1 MRGGGQ
7 RADSWVGGLMEDGAR
22 GCSRCLVGAAVSKVF
37 ISYARTDA
45 LLAQR
50 VAEGLRAAGFEVW
63 RDDELPAHRSYA
75 EVIEER
81 LDAAKA
87 VVVIWSQHSARSE
100 WVQSEADRARNARK
114 LVQLSVDGTALPMPF
129 DRIQCADM
137 AGWLGAPDAPGWRK
151 VLGSLTELVE
161 GGPAPAPARAAAAL
175 VLPNK
180 PSVAVLPFANLSG
193 DAEQDYFADGMV
205 EEITAAL
212 TRFKSIFVIASSS
225 TLPFKGRSIG
235 PEVIAR
241 QLGVRYVLEGSV
253 RRAMNRVRIAAKLI
267 DAEEG
272 AQIWAHRFED
282 TLDDVFALQ
291 DRVAQEVAS
300 VIEPTVR
307 EAELRRAAR
316 RPTDNMT
323 SYDCFLRAVP
333 LWRELR
339 PETVLQAQQLADQA
353 VALDPQFGQALDT
366 AALCRAIAITYG
378 WTTDPEGE
386 RARAIALTQRALR
399 SSGDDANVLAGVANT
414 LVMLQADL
422 ATAKELLERAVL
434 LNPGSAT
441 VWHMSGLVHI
451 RLGEPEIGIA
461 HLEMATRYDPLSL
474 VRVHRDLAIGVARFQ
489 QGQMGEA
496 VNLLKQ
502 AGDLF
507 GSPHSPA
514 LLAAAYGHLGRTE
527 EVREAFAVFR
537 DRYAG
542 PIQDAVVSWIG
553 RPEHR
558 SLLISGLELAE
569 AAARDAAIDAAVH

>member
-1 MRGGGQ
+1 MS
-7 RADSWVGGLMEDGAR
+7 DI
-22 GCSRCLVGAAVSKVF
+22 F
-37 ISYARTDA
+37 ISYARADA
-45 LLAQR
+45 LQAQR
-50 VAEGLRAAGFEVW
+50 VAEALRTSGYSVW
-63 RDDELPAHRSYA
+63 RDDELPAHRAYA
-75 EVIEER
+75 GVIEER
-81 LDAAKA
+81 LDGAKA
-87 VVVIWSQHSARSE
+87 VVVLWSQHSARSE

-114 LVQLSVDGTALPMPF
+114 LVQLSIDATALPMPF

-137 AGWLGAPDAPGWRK
+137 AGWSGHPDAPGWRK
-151 VLGSLTELVE
+151 VLESVAELVALA
-161 GGPAPAPARAAAAL
+161 GSAPPPVNPAPALAL
-175 VLPNK
+175 PSK

-225 TLPFKGRSIG
+225 TLPFKGRSISS
-235 PEVIAR
+235 EVMAR

-253 RRAMNRVRIAAKLI
+253 RKAMNRVRIAAKLI
-267 DAEEG
+267 EADDG
-272 AQIWAHRFED
+272 AQIWADRFED

-291 DRVAQEVAS
+291 DRVAQEVAG

-316 RPTDNMT
+316 RPTDNTT

-339 PETVLQAQQLADQA
+339 PETLQKARAFVDQA

-366 AALCRAIAITYG
+366 AALCRAIALTYG
-378 WTTDPEGE
+378 WSTDPDGD
-386 RARAIALTQRALR
+386 RAQAIELTQRALR

-422 ATAKELLERAVL
+422 ATAKELLERAAQ

-441 VWHMSGLVHI
+441 VWHMSGLVHV

-474 VRVHRDLAIGVARFQ
+474 LRVHRDLAIGVARFQ
-489 QGQMGEA
+489 QGQMAEA

-514 LLAAAYGHLGRTE
+514 LLAAAYGHLGRTSE
-527 EVREAFAVFR
+527 ARQAFAVFR
-537 DRYAG
+537 QRYAG
-542 PIQDAVVSWIG
+542 PLQDAVVSWVS

-558 SLLISGLELAE
+558 KLLISGLELAE
-569 AAARDAAIDAAVH
+569 VAMRDVALG

>member
-1 MRGGGQ
+1 M
-7 RADSWVGGLMEDGAR
+7 SE
-22 GCSRCLVGAAVSKVF
+22 VF

-45 LLAQR
+45 LQAQR
-50 VAEGLRAAGFEVW
+50 IAEALRTAGFKVW
-63 RDDELPAHRSYA
+63 RDDELPAHRGYA

-81 LDAAKA
+81 LDGAKA
-87 VVVIWSQHSARSE
+87 VVVIWSQHAARSE

-114 LVQLSVDGTALPMPF
+114 LVQLSIDATTLPMPF
-129 DRIQCADM
+129 DRIQCAEL
-137 AGWLGAPDAPGWRK
+137 AGWSGDPVAPGWRK
-151 VLGSLTELVE
+151 VLASLTELIEVGSVPE
-161 GGPAPAPARAAAAL
+161 PARVAPAP
-175 VLPNK
+175 VLAGK
-180 PSVAVLPFANLSG
+180 PSIAVLPFANLSG

-205 EEITAAL
+205 EEITTAL

-225 TLPFKGRSIG
+225 TLPFKGRSISS
-235 PEVIAR
+235 EVIAR

-253 RRAMNRVRIAAKLI
+253 RKAMNRVRIAAKLI
-267 DAEEG
+267 DGEDG
-272 AQIWAHRFED
+272 TQIWADRVED
-282 TLDDVFALQ
+282 TLEDVFALQ
-291 DRVAQEVAS
+291 DRVAQEVAG

-307 EAELRRAAR
+307 EAELRHAAR

-339 PETVLQAQQLADQA
+339 PESVQKAREFADQA

-386 RARAIALTQRALR
+386 RRRAIDLTQRALR

-422 ATAKELLERAVL
+422 ATAKELLQRAVV

-441 VWHMSGLVHI
+441 VWHMSGLVHV

-461 HLEMATRYDPLSL
+461 HLETATRYDPLSL

-489 QGQMGEA
+489 QGQMAEA

-527 EVREAFAVFR
+527 DAKEAFAVFR
-537 DRYAG
+537 ERYTG
-542 PIQDAVVSWIG
+542 PIESAVVSWIS

-558 SLLISGLELAE
+558 SLLVSGLKLAE
-569 AAARDAAIDAAVH
+569 ATTQQAGPG